1 MNIFEQRE
9 NGMQPVWFMRQAG
22 RYHWHYQGFRK
33 KHSFM
38 ELCKNPELAC
48 EVTLG
53 PIEDFKFNAAIMFSD
68 LLFPLE
74 QMNLGLHY
82 NDGPPKLETYLSNAD
97 QYKKVKIIEPANT
110 FYKFQSD
117 TCSLLKEK
125 LPKDVTLLGF
135 VGAPFTLYTYATEG
149 GHKGS
154 LIASKTGLYDGR
166 WQRFLDILL
175 PNLLENISM
184 QLNAGADA
192 ICLFDT
198 AVGELGFEDYM
209 RFIKPVINQIADSV
223 KAKHPDKKIIYYTKQ
238 THLRFLE
245 NLQAK
250 SIDVLGI
257 DWRIDLVD
265 ALKTLGKDYYVQGN
279 IDPVWL
285 HLPWEDL
292 EKNLQTFTTKMQE
305 HPELKK
311 KWVAGLGHGVLPK
324 TPEENVR
331 RAVEFIQGI

>member
-1 MNIFEQRE
+1 MGIFENRQE
-9 NGMQPVWFMRQAG
+9 GVQPVWYMRQAG

-53 PIEDFKFNAAIMFSD
+53 PIEDFGFNAAIMFSD

-74 QMNLGLHY
+74 QMSLGLHY
-82 NDGPPKLETYLSNAD
+82 NDGPPKLETYLSDKD
-97 QYKKVKIIEPANT
+97 QYKKVKILSPASD
-110 FYKFQSD
+110 FYTFQSD

-125 LPKDVTLLGF
+125 LPRNVSLLGF
-135 VGAPFTLYTYATEG
+135 VGSPFTLYTYATEG

-154 LIASKTGLYDGR
+154 LVNSKQGLYDGR
-166 WQRFLDILL
+166 WNQFLDILI

-198 AVGELGFEDYM
+198 AVGELCYDDFM
-209 RFIKPVINQIADSV
+209 RFIKPVLETITRSV
-223 KAKHPDKKIIYYTKQ
+223 KEKHPDKKIIYYSKL
-238 THLRFLE
+238 THL
-245 NLQAK
+245 NYLQDLNNPY
-250 SIDVLGI
+250 IDVLGI
-257 DWRIDLVD
+257 DWRCDLAL
-265 ALKTLGKDYYVQGN
+265 ALKTLGDKYYIQGN
-279 IDPVWL
+279 FDPVWL
-285 HLPWEDL
+285 HLPWDDL
-292 EKNLQTFTTKMQE
+292 EKNLE
-305 HPELKK
+305 SLKSK
-311 KWVAGLGHGVLPK
+311 VHSVKEYQHKWIGGLGHGVLVK

-331 RAVEFIQGI
+331 KSVKFIQGI

>member
-1 MNIFEQRE
+1 MNIFEQRAD
-9 NGMQPVWFMRQAG
+9 GIQPVWFMRQAG

-82 NDGPPKLETYLSNAD
+82 NDGPPKLTTYLDTKD
-97 QYKKVKIIEPANT
+97 QYKKVNIIEPANT
-110 FYKFQSD
+110 FYSFQAD

-154 LIASKTGLYDGR
+154 LIASKNGLYDGR
-166 WQRFLDILL
+166 WQQFLDILL

-198 AVGELGFEDYM
+198 AVGELGYEDYM

-223 KAKHPDKKIIYYTKQ
+223 KASHPDKKIIYYTKQ

-245 NLQAK
+245 NLEAK

-265 ALKTLGKDYYVQGN
+265 ALKSLGSDYYVQGN
-279 IDPVWL
+279 IDPTWL
-285 HLPWEDL
+285 HLPWDDL
-292 EKNLQTFTTKMQE
+292 SKNLEIFKEKMNI

-331 RAVEFIQGI
+331 KAVQFIQNI

>member
-1 MNIFEQRE
+1 MNIFENRDQDI
-9 NGMQPVWFMRQAG
+9 QPVWFMRQAG

-53 PIEDFKFNAAIMFSD
+53 PIEDFGFNAAIMFSD

-82 NDGPPKLETYLSNAD
+82 NDGPPKLETYLDTHS
-97 QYKKVKIIEPANT
+97 QYEKVKIIKPAKD
-110 FYKFQSD
+110 FYTFQSD

-125 LPKDVTLLGF
+125 LPANVTLLGF

-154 LIASKTGLYDGR
+154 LVNSKQGLYDGR
-166 WQRFLDILL
+166 WNKFLDILL

-198 AVGELGFEDYM
+198 AVGELCYEDYM
-209 RFIKPVINQIADSV
+209 RFIKPVMTMITGSV
-223 KAKHPDKKIIYYTKQ
+223 KKNHPDKKIIYYSKL
-238 THLRFLE
+238 THLRYLKD
-245 NLQAK
+245 LDAS

-257 DWRIDLVD
+257 DWRCDLVE
-265 ALKTLGKDYYVQGN
+265 ALKTLGDKYYIQGN

-285 HLPWEDL
+285 HLEWNDL
-292 EKNLQTFTTKMQE
+292 EKNLEAYKAKIQE
-305 HPELKK
+305 LGDLKK
-311 KWVAGLGHGVLPK
+311 KWIAGLGHGVLVK
-324 TPEENVR
+324 TPEDNVR
-331 RAVEFIQGI
+331 KAVKFIQQM